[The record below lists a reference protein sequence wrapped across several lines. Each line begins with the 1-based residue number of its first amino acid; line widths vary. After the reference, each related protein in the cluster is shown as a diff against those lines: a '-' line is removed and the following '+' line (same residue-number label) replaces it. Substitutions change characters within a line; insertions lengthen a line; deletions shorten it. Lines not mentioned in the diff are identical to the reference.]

1 MVEMSQRG
9 SVDVFSLVWSE
20 QGNLIM
26 MAHFLMT
33 TDIHTYTHTH
43 TGAGV
48 EGHLAGPPHT
58 HTHAPQQRRASVFTP
73 ATVNLVRLCSD
84 W

>member
-33 TDIHTYTHTH
+33 TDIHTHTHTHWGRSGGSLGWSSSHTHTH
-43 TGAGV
+43 TSAEESIRV
-48 EGHLAGPPHT
+48 YPSRC
-58 HTHAPQQRRASVFTP
+58 QSCTP
-73 ATVNLVRLCSD
+73 V
-84 W
+84 